1 MIKRLLLVEGKT
13 DALVISALCKK
24 HGIVTELVKELDS
37 DPKSEDYLFAIH
49 YKDDSNNDQVL
60 KSIPVLANKEGM
72 EILGVVLDA
81 DDHVTGRVQAIGD
94 RLKKVQP
101 SLKASDVQIS
111 ENGTTL
117 NDIGNLKKFGFWI
130 MPDNKNP
137 GMLEDFLMK
146 IVLKPAE
153 CIDLATEW
161 VEKAKKQ
168 DCCTFREAH
177 YSKAI
182 IHTYLAWQHEP
193 GNTLE
198 LFIKS
203 GKLDPNAELSQKLI
217 TWLKELFTCQSVR

>member
-13 DALVISALCKK
+13 DAFVISALCKE
-24 HGIVTELVKELDS
+24 HGINTQFIKELNENE
-37 DPKSEDYLFAIH
+37 SEGCHFSIH
-49 YKDDSNNDQVL
+49 YKDDSNNDQLL
-60 KSIPVLANKEGM
+60 KNIPVFAEAEGM

-81 DDHVTGRVQAIGD
+81 DDHLTGRVQAIGD

-111 ENGTTL
+111 ENGTTS

-153 CIDLATEW
+153 CIDLATEC

-168 DCCTFREAH
+168 GCCTFREAH
-177 YSKAI
+177 YSKAV
-182 IHTYLAWQHEP
+182 IHTYLAWQDKP
-193 GNTLE
+193 VNSLN
-198 LFIKS
+198 LP
-203 GKLDPNAELSQKLI
+203 KLSIDETKFDSKAELSQKLI
-217 TWLKELFTCQSVR
+217 AWLKELFSC

>member
-13 DALVISALCKK
+13 DALVISALCEK
-24 HGIVTELVKELDS
+24 HGIVTELVKELES
-37 DPKSEDYLFAIH
+37 KPKSEDYLFAIH
-49 YKDDSNNDQVL
+49 CKDDSNNDQVL

-81 DDHVTGRVQAIGD
+81 DDHLTGRVQAIRD
-94 RLKKVQP
+94 QLKKVQP

-111 ENGTTL
+111 ENGTTS

-153 CIDLATEW
+153 CIDLATEC
-161 VEKAKKQ
+161 VKKAKKQ
-168 DCCTFREAH
+168 GCCTFREAH
-177 YSKAI
+177 YSKAV
-182 IHTYLAWQHEP
+182 IHTYLAWQDKP
-193 GNTLE
+193 GNTLD
-198 LFIKS
+198 LSIKS
-203 GKLDPNAELSQKLI
+203 GKFTTEAELSQKLI
-217 TWLKELFTCQSVR
+217 TWLKELFSC

>member
-13 DALVISALCKK
+13 DALIISALCKK
-24 HGIVTELVKELDS
+24 HGIVTELIKELES
-37 DPKSEDYLFAIH
+37 DPESEDYLFAIH

-60 KSIPVLANKEGM
+60 KSIPVLANKESM

-81 DDHVTGRVQAIGD
+81 DAHVTGRIQAIGD
-94 RLKKVQP
+94 QLKKVQP

-111 ENGTTL
+111 ENGTIL
-117 NDIGNLKKFGFWI
+117 KNNIGNLKKMGFWI

-146 IVLKPAE
+146 IIHKPE
-153 CIDLATEW
+153 KCIDFATQC
-161 VEKAKKQ
+161 VEEAQKQ
-168 DCCTFREAH
+168 ACCTFKNSHR
-177 YSKAI
+177 SKAI

-198 LFIKS
+198 LSIKS
-203 GKLDPNAELSQKLI
+203 GKFNANAELSQKLI
-217 TWLKELFTCQSVR
+217 TWLKELFSC